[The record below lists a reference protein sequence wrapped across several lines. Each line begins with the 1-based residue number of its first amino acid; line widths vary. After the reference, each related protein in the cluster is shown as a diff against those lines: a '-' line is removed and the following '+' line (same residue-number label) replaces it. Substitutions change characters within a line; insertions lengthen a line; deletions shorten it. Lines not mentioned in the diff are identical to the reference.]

1 MQPNPQTVPPPPH
14 PGNGAVAPGDLTSH
28 ARKLQDLVVEM
39 EGVADPRTRRL
50 VEDIL
55 QTSLQIS
62 AVGLRRILEIVSDA
76 PAADTDTYGK
86 LVSDRTVRG
95 LLLIHD
101 LHPDSLDVRMAQ
113 ALAKVLPFIRSH
125 KGNVEL
131 VSLHDG
137 VAKLR
142 LEGTCKTCSSSTL
155 TLEIAVRAAIDEFC
169 PDLLGFEVEGVEEE
183 KVPAPYS
190 TCAAPAPA

>member
-1 MQPNPQTVPPPPH
+1 MPPSPASTPAA
-14 PGNGAVAPGDLTSH
+14 GELTAGARH
-28 ARKLQDLVVEM
+28 LQDLVAEI
-39 EGVADPRTRRL
+39 EGIADPRTRHL
-50 VEDIL
+50 VEDVL
-55 QTSLQIS
+55 KTSLQIN
-62 AVGLRRILEIVSDA
+62 ALGITRVMEIVSRVQNNPYDE
-76 PAADTDTYGK
+76 
-86 LVSDRTVRG
+86 LLSDRTVRG

-101 LHPDSLDVRMAQ
+101 LHPTSLEERMDQ
-113 ALAKVLPFIRSH
+113 ALAKVLPYIRSH

-131 VSLHDG
+131 VSLRDG

-183 KVPAPYS
+183 KVPAPDS
-190 TCAAPAPA
+190 ACAAPAAVPA